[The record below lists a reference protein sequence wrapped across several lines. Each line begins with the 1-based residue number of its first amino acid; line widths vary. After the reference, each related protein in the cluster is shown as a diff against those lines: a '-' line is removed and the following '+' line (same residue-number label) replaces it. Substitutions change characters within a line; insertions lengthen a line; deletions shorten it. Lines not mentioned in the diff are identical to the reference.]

1 MKDFEFFYSFVLKNF
16 FETSFYPTKK
26 RYIDM
31 KSISENYKEV
41 IPNLMLIY
49 DINDIKL
56 FCNIN
61 RSYKLLLII
70 KNKKHIILRLNND
83 SKKCL
88 IGFIC
93 DDLVFSYYSLTIEKT
108 LEYLFFILD

>member
-1 MKDFEFFYSFVLKNF
+1 MK
-16 FETSFYPTKK
+16 P
-26 RYIDM
+26 
-31 KSISENYKEV
+31 ISENYKDI
-41 IPNLMLIY
+41 IPNLIVVY
-49 DINDIKL
+49 NINDTQL
-56 FCNIN
+56 LCNIN

-83 SKKCL
+83 RKKCL